1 MNQVAERYA
10 QAFFLLAAEDN
21 KVAELKNEATQML
34 SVVDRDVI
42 KFLDTRA
49 IAKSDKKALLKDV
62 LKGADKDFVNFL
74 SLLVD
79 SGRSHYIID
88 ILKSFISQCNRELK
102 VQEVTVVS
110 ARKLEDPEIEKLAEA
125 IGKKLNKKVEITN
138 KIDQTLLAGNRIYI
152 NDRVYDSSLKARV
165 NSLKEELLKESW

>member
-10 QAFFLLAAEDN
+10 QAFFSLAAEDN
-21 KVAELKNEATQML
+21 KVAELKQQATDML
-34 SVVDRDVI
+34 NVVDRDVI

-49 IAKSDKKALLKDV
+49 IPKSDKKALIKDV
-62 LKGADKDFVNFL
+62 LKGADKDFVNFM

-79 SGRSHYIID
+79 SGRSHYIVE
-88 ILKSFISQCNRELK
+88 ILKGFISQCNDALGI
-102 VQEVTVVS
+102 QEVTVVS
-110 ARKLEDPEIEKLAEA
+110 ARDLLDTEKAEIADA
-125 IGKKLNKKVEITN
+125 IGKSLNKKVEIIN
-138 KIDQTLLAGNRIYI
+138 KIDRTLMAGTRIYI

>member
-10 QAFFLLAAEDN
+10 QAFFSLAADEK
-21 KVAELKNEATQML
+21 KVAELKDQAADML

-42 KFLDTRA
+42 KFLETRA

-62 LKGADKDFVNFL
+62 LKGADRDFVNFM

-79 SGRSHYIID
+79 SGRSHYIVD
-88 ILKSFISQCNRELK
+88 ILKSFISQCNEELK
-102 VQEVTVVS
+102 IQEVTVVS
-110 ARKLEDPEIEKLAEA
+110 ARELTEKETAEIAEA
-125 IGKKLNKKVEITN
+125 IGKKLGKKVEITN
-138 KIDQTLLAGNRIYI
+138 KIDKTLLAGTRIYI

-165 NSLKEELLKESW
+165 NSLREELLKESW

>member
-10 QAFFLLAAEDN
+10 QAFFSLAVDEK
-21 KVAELKNEATQML
+21 KVAELKEQATEML

-49 IAKSDKKALLKDV
+49 IAKSDKKALLKEV
-62 LKGADKDFVNFL
+62 LKGADKDFVNFM

-79 SGRSHYIID
+79 SGRSHYIVD
-88 ILKSFISQCNRELK
+88 ILNSFISLCNEELK
-102 VQEVTVVS
+102 IQEVKVVS
-110 ARKLEDPEIEKLAEA
+110 ARELNEKEIAEISKA
-125 IGKKLNKKVEITN
+125 IKEKLNKEVEITN
-138 KIDQTLLAGNRIYI
+138 KIDESLLAGTRIYI

>member
-10 QAFFLLAAEDN
+10 QAFFSLAADEK
-21 KVAELKNEATQML
+21 KVAELKDQAAEML
-34 SVVDRDVI
+34 SVIDRDVI
-42 KFLDTRA
+42 KFLDTRS

-79 SGRSHYIID
+79 SGRSHYIVD
-88 ILKSFISQCNRELK
+88 ILKGFISQCNEELK

-110 ARKLEDPEIEKLAEA
+110 ARELTDAEKAEIGEA
-125 IGKKLNKKVEITN
+125 ISKSLNKNVEITN
-138 KIDQTLLAGNRIYI
+138 KIDKTLLAGTRVYI

-165 NSLKEELLKESW
+165 NSLREELLKESW